1 MTKIVLIDD
10 DQDSCLLIKTFLGS
24 IYHKD
29 DIVEFFSG
37 QAALEYFKLDTQT
50 ASTQG
55 VDLVLLD
62 VLMPGL
68 NGIEVCARI
77 KANNAFDDVPVLMV
91 TASNELEF
99 LADSFEAGAIDF
111 INKPIRKIEL
121 LARVGSALQLRN
133 EVMMRRMREQELIEL
148 NLTLKQNNL
157 MLEQLAIFDKLTGI
171 HNRGHLDWA
180 LSREWA
186 NTQRNQSPLSLI
198 MIDIDYF
205 KAYNDAYGHLGG
217 DDCLRQ
223 VAQTLLSRLKRK
235 NDFIGRYGGEEFL
248 VILPGV
254 DHHDAMQLAEAF
266 RIDIHVLSIPHT
278 QSKNAKVVTI
288 SLGIST
294 LTHFNDNDHSDSL
307 IHCADQAL
315 YQAAETEPAFYLT
328 QFCRWASFVSPFYK
342 FIKEPLFYVYFNA
355 FKTVSRQTVSLS
367 FFPAENTAVFTAKR
381 AGYCASGTFF
391 GLRYAVNTRRSHLH

>member
-37 QAALEYFKLDTQT
+37 QAALEYFKLDTLT
-50 ASTQG
+50 ACTQG
-55 VDLVLLD
+55 VDLILLD

-68 NGIEVCARI
+68 NGIEVCTRI
-77 KANNAFDDVPVLMV
+77 KRNNVFDDVPVLMV

-99 LADSFEAGAIDF
+99 LADSFEVGAIDF

-121 LARVGSALQLRN
+121 LARVRSALRLRN

-148 NLTLKQNNL
+148 NLTLKKNNL

-171 HNRGHLDWA
+171 HNRGHLDWV
-180 LSREWA
+180 LDREWA
-186 NTQRNQSPLSLI
+186 NAQRNQMPLSLI

-205 KAYNDAYGHLGG
+205 KTYNDTYGHLGG

-223 VAQTLLSRLKRK
+223 VAQTLQTILKRK

-248 VILPGV
+248 VILPSV

-266 RIDIHVLSIPHT
+266 RTGIHALAIPHT
-278 QSKNAKVVTI
+278 QSKNAQVITI

-294 LTHFNDNDHSDSL
+294 LTHFNDNDHPDLL

-315 YQAAETEPAFYLT
+315 YQA
-328 QFCRWASFVSPFYK
+328 K
-342 FIKEPLFYVYFNA
+342 
-355 FKTVSRQTVSLS
+355 
-367 FFPAENTAVFTAKR
+367 
-381 AGYCASGTFF
+381 ASGRNQACFLPYTV
-391 GLRYAVNTRRSHLH
+391 L

>member
-37 QAALEYFKLDTQT
+37 KAALEYFKLDTQT
-50 ASTQG
+50 ACTQG
-55 VDLVLLD
+55 TDLILLD

-121 LARVGSALQLRN
+121 LARVRSALRLRN
-133 EVMMRRMREQELIEL
+133 EIMMRRMREQELIEL
-148 NLTLKQNNL
+148 NQTLKKNNL

-171 HNRGHLDWA
+171 HNRGHLDWV
-180 LSREWA
+180 LNREWA
-186 NTQRNQSPLSLI
+186 NAQRNQAPLSLI

-205 KAYNDAYGHLGG
+205 KAYNDTYGHLGG
-217 DDCLRQ
+217 DECLRQ
-223 VAQTLLSRLKRK
+223 VAQTLQSLLKRK
-235 NDFIGRYGGEEFL
+235 NDFVGRYGGEEFL

-254 DHHDAMQLAEAF
+254 DHHDAMQLAETF
-266 RIDIHVLSIPHT
+266 RGDIQALGIPHA
-278 QSKNAKVVTI
+278 QSKNAQVVTI

-294 LTHFNDNDHSDSL
+294 LTHFNGNDHADLL

-315 YQAAETEPAFYLT
+315 YQAKGSGRNRSCFLPY
-328 QFCRWASFVSPFYK
+328 
-342 FIKEPLFYVYFNA
+342 
-355 FKTVSRQTVSLS
+355 TV
-367 FFPAENTAVFTAKR
+367 E
-381 AGYCASGTFF
+381 
-391 GLRYAVNTRRSHLH
+391 

>member
-37 QAALEYFKLDTQT
+37 QAALEYFNLESQI
-50 ASTQG
+50 ACTQG
-55 VDLVLLD
+55 ADLILLD

-77 KANNAFDDVPVLMV
+77 KANKIFDDVPVLMV

-121 LARVGSALQLRN
+121 LARVSSALRLRN

-171 HNRGHLDWA
+171 HNRGHLDWV
-180 LSREWA
+180 LSREWGHA
-186 NTQRNQSPLSLI
+186 QRNQTPLSLI

-248 VILPGV
+248 VILPNV

-266 RIDIHVLSIPHT
+266 KGDIHDLGIPHI
-278 QSKNAKVVTI
+278 QSKNAKVVSI

-294 LTHFNDNDHSDSL
+294 LTHFNDNDRSDSL
-307 IHCADQAL
+307 VHCADQAL
-315 YQAAETEPAFYLT
+315 YQAKDSGRNRACFLPY
-328 QFCRWASFVSPFYK
+328 
-342 FIKEPLFYVYFNA
+342 
-355 FKTVSRQTVSLS
+355 TVV
-367 FFPAENTAVFTAKR
+367 
-381 AGYCASGTFF
+381 
-391 GLRYAVNTRRSHLH
+391 

>member
-10 DQDSCLLIKTFLGS
+10 DKDSCLLIKTFLGS
-24 IYHKD
+24 IYYKD

-37 QAALEYFKLDTQT
+37 QAALDYFKLDTQT
-50 ASTQG
+50 PCTRG
-55 VDLVLLD
+55 TDLILLD

-121 LARVGSALQLRN
+121 LARVSSALRLRN

-148 NLTLKQNNL
+148 NLTLKKNNL
-157 MLEQLAIFDKLTGI
+157 MLEQLAIIDKLTGI

-180 LSREWA
+180 LSREWTNA
-186 NTQRNQSPLSLI
+186 QRNQMPLSLI

-223 VAQTLLSRLKRK
+223 VAQALQAKLKRK
-235 NDFIGRYGGEEFL
+235 NDFIGRYGGEEFM
-248 VILPGV
+248 VILPGM

-266 RIDIHVLSIPHT
+266 RIDIQNLNFPHST
-278 QSKNAKVVTI
+278 SENAEVVTI
-288 SLGIST
+288 SLGVST
-294 LTHFNDNDHSDSL
+294 LTHFDSNDHSDSL

-315 YQAAETEPAFYLT
+315 YQA
-328 QFCRWASFVSPFYK
+328 K
-342 FIKEPLFYVYFNA
+342 N
-355 FKTVSRQTVSLS
+355 
-367 FFPAENTAVFTAKR
+367 
-381 AGYCASGTFF
+381 SGRNQICFLAYTD
-391 GLRYAVNTRRSHLH
+391 L

>member
-37 QAALEYFKLDTQT
+37 QTVLDYFKLESQ
-50 ASTQG
+50 AACTQG
-55 VDLVLLD
+55 ADLILLD

-121 LARVGSALQLRN
+121 LARVRSALRLRN

-157 MLEQLAIFDKLTGI
+157 MLEQLAIFDQLTGI
-171 HNRGHLDWA
+171 HNRGHLDWV
-180 LSREWA
+180 LNREWA
-186 NTQRNQSPLSLI
+186 NAQRNQTPLSLV

-205 KAYNDAYGHLGG
+205 KSYNDAYGHLGG
-217 DDCLRQ
+217 DDCLRK
-223 VAQTLLSRLKRK
+223 VAQTLQARLKRK

-248 VILPGV
+248 VVLPSV
-254 DHHDAMQLAEAF
+254 DHYDAMQLAEAF
-266 RIDIHVLSIPHT
+266 RLDIQALSIPHT
-278 QSKNAKVVTI
+278 RSENAQVVTI
-288 SLGIST
+288 SLGICT
-294 LTHFNDNDHSDSL
+294 LTHFNDSDHSDL
-307 IHCADQAL
+307 LVHCADQAL
-315 YQAAETEPAFYLT
+315 YQAKDSGRNQACFLPY
-328 QFCRWASFVSPFYK
+328 
-342 FIKEPLFYVYFNA
+342 
-355 FKTVSRQTVSLS
+355 TVV
-367 FFPAENTAVFTAKR
+367 
-381 AGYCASGTFF
+381 
-391 GLRYAVNTRRSHLH
+391 